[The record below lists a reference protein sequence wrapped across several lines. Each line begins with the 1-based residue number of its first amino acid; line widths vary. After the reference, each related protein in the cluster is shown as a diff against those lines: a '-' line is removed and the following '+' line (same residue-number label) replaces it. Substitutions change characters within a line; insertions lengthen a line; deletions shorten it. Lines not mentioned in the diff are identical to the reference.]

1 VCLVSVLSGGRAAA
15 EDALALKTLA
25 ELKAA
30 TVFLKIEENGET
42 ANGTGFVIKTDGQT
56 AYLVTNHHVIDM
68 SEGKPRTF
76 TNPKITAIFGS
87 GTKKEQTV
95 RAEVLANDPKHD
107 LAVLRAGGVR
117 DLPAAIDYGQEIELI
132 ETMPIYIFGFPLG
145 EMLATGK
152 GNPAITVGKGSVS
165 SVRLNDKGDV
175 ATVQIDGD
183 ISPGNSG
190 GPVVDVKGRLVGIA
204 AATIRTRRIGFAIPS
219 TELTSL
225 LHGRVLDYHFE
236 SRPGGEGKTEVQVD
250 LALFDPF
257 NKMRGVT
264 FYYVAGNGAGTKKLA
279 GVAGVRKVELRR
291 SQRQLVGK
299 FALDGG
305 GGDKPVTF
313 QTVYVNGAGKAFVSN
328 PRVHRF
334 R

>member
-1 VCLVSVLSGGRAAA
+1 
-15 EDALALKTLA
+15 
-25 ELKAA
+25 
-30 TVFLKIEENGET
+30 
-42 ANGTGFVIKTDGQT
+42 
-56 AYLVTNHHVIDM
+56 M

-87 GTKKEQTV
+87 GTKKEQSA

-132 ETMPIYIFGFPLG
+132 ETMPVYIFGFPLG

-152 GNPAITVGKGSVS
+152 GDPAITVGKGSVS
-165 SVRLNDKGDV
+165 SIRLNDHGDV

-204 AATIRTRRIGFAIPS
+204 AATIRTRRIGFAIPGA
-219 TELTSL
+219 ELTSL
-225 LHGRVLDYHFE
+225 LQGRVLDYHFE
-236 SRPGGEGKTEVQVD
+236 SRPGGGGKTEVQVD
-250 LALFDPF
+250 LAVFDPF

-264 FYYVAGNGAGTKKLA
+264 FYYVPGNGTGSKKLA
-279 GVAGVRKVELRR
+279 GVTGVRKVELRR
-291 SQRQLVGK
+291 NQRQLVGK
-299 FALDGG
+299 FALEGG
-305 GGDKPVTF
+305 SGDKPVTF
-313 QTVYVNGAGKAFVSN
+313 QTVYVNGAGKTFVTN